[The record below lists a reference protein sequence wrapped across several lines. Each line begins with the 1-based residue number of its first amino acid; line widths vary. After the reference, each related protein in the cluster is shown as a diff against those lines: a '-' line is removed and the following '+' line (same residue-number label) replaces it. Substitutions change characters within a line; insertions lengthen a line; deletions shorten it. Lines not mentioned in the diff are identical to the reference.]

1 MRKIILVSF
10 IGLILIF
17 SSINAKSQFML
28 TAMVDTIPT
37 DTVHRCINQTLD
49 LNSSGSANF
58 LMNNNFNN
66 QNLGVGWSSTAA
78 NPVFDNPC
86 QCPFVGGVPPTTCN
100 NGVPGQLGPNGAFA
114 WVGTTSAQERTLV
127 TQTYDL
133 TTYQAIGGCKI
144 KWWMMY
150 GITSSAGSCEDPDAA
165 NEGVHLQYSTNNGA
179 TWTDFPGTNQYA
191 VGNLSPTPPFNTT
204 TMGSGGYW
212 TPYGSTS
219 QQQQSTAYF
228 WNLYQNNV
236 PLIAYTN
243 QTKFRWAQLATSSTG
258 FDAWGIDEVEITC
271 PTNPY
276 VQWECL
282 EIPTWSYG
290 DFNPPPF
297 VCTQAGTFHY
307 VVTLVDLNT
316 GNSVSDTIVAIVHNP
331 SVDINSGASNVAIC
345 IGDTTTLFSYGTGL
359 SNYNW
364 NTNPVVYND
373 SVKVNPTATTSYIV
387 TAQDMYNC
395 IVKDTISVIVNPLPV
410 ITTTNGGACGGDTA
424 TLSASG
430 GAAYLWAN
438 GETTATIKVT
448 PSATT
453 SYVVTVTSAEGC
465 KDTSSAV
472 ATIFPKPVIQLT
484 DNTTICMGD
493 SATLTA
499 SGGTYYLWSTT
510 EITPSIKVS
519 PTTLTSYTV
528 AVTDDNGCFDSKSV
542 DVDAIPLPTPL
553 ILQEVDTICK
563 GTSTTLIA
571 SGGSNYLWNTGET
584 SSTILIAP
592 YLSSFYSV
600 TVSNSLNNVTC
611 SATANTK
618 MNVRN
623 CNMIYIPNSFAP
635 FGYNTIFKPSGEIKG
650 VRNYSFQIFNRW
662 GQLIYETN
670 DPEKG
675 WDGRLNGEYVPA
687 GAYVYYLKFDNVDD
701 KFEKIGSVT
710 VIF

>member
-10 IGLILIF
+10 WSLLLIIL
-17 SSINAKSQFML
+17 SNNVKSQFIL
-28 TAMVDTIPT
+28 KAMVDTIPT

-66 QNLGVGWSSTAA
+66 STVGTGWDLNVTALWS
-78 NPVFDNPC
+78 NPC
-86 QCPFVGGVPPTTCN
+86 PPITLPAQGVVLWIGQNAYPRFLTT
-100 NGVPGQLGPNGAFA
+100 VA
-114 WVGTTSAQERTLV
+114 
-127 TQTYDL
+127 YDL
-133 TTYQAIGGCKI
+133 SQSGCIVEWDMKYGGNQNS
-144 KWWMMY
+144 
-150 GITSSAGSCEDPDAA
+150 TNCESPDEPD
-165 NEGVHLQYSTNNGA
+165 EGVYLKYSINNGA
-179 TWTDFPGTNQYA
+179 TWVNFPGTEI
-191 VGNLSPTPPFNTT
+191 SPSGTYGSPGYIN
-204 TMGSGGYW
+204 GSGGYW
-212 TPYGSTS
+212 TPVSGNAATGPYYTWNHYKNNIPPGAMSTNTKIRWFQDVPTS
-219 QQQQSTAYF
+219 
-228 WNLYQNNV
+228 NV
-236 PLIAYTN
+236 Y
-243 QTKFRWAQLATSSTG
+243 
-258 FDAWGIDEVEITC
+258 DHWGVDNVQITC
-271 PTNPY
+271 PTNPF

-282 EIPTWSYG
+282 EIPTWSYS

-297 VCTQAGTFHY
+297 TCSQPGTYHF

-316 GNSVSDTIVAIVHNP
+316 GNSVSDTVVAIVHNP
-331 SVDINSGASNVAIC
+331 SININSGASNVAIC

-364 NTNPVVYND
+364 NTNPVIYND
-373 SVKVNPTATTSYIV
+373 SAIVNPTVTTSYIV
-387 TAQDMYNC
+387 TAQDNFNC
-395 IVKDTISVIVNPLPV
+395 IIKDTISVIVNSLPV

-430 GAAYLWAN
+430 GVTYLWEN
-438 GETTATIKVT
+438 GETTSTIKVT

-453 SYVVTVTSAEGC
+453 TYGVTVVSAEGC

-510 EITPSIKVS
+510 ETTPSIKVS

-687 GAYVYYLKFDNVDD
+687 GAYVYYLKFENVDD

>member
-10 IGLILIF
+10 WSLMLIL
-17 SSINAKSQFML
+17 STNNVKSQFIL
-28 TAMVDTIPT
+28 KAMVDTIPT

-58 LMNNNFNN
+58 LMNNGFNN
-66 QNLGVGWSSTAA
+66 LNLGVGWSSTAA
-78 NPVFDNPC
+78 NPVFTNPC
-86 QCPFVGGVPPTTCN
+86 QCVSTTNCD
-100 NGVPGQLGPNGAFA
+100 NGCIGASGPNGAFA
-114 WVGTTSAQERTLV
+114 WVGTTNSVSRTLV
-127 TQTYDL
+127 TQPYNLITF
-133 TTYQAIGGCKI
+133 QSMGGCKV

-150 GITSSAGSCEDPDAA
+150 GKCPDQGTCENPDEPA
-165 NEGVHLQYSTNNGA
+165 EGVHLQYTTDGIN
-179 TWTDFPGTNQYA
+179 WIDFPGPNINPI
-191 VGNLSPTPPFNTT
+191 GNTSVTGPFTT
-204 TMGSGGYW
+204 TTYGSGGFW
-212 TPYGSTS
+212 TPVPDG
-219 QQQQSTAYF
+219 QQFSHPLYH
-228 WNLYQNNV
+228 WNLFQSNIPSN
-236 PLIAYTN
+236 AYIDGV
-243 QTKFRWAQLATSSTG
+243 KFRFAQLQSSTLG
-258 FDAWGIDEVEITC
+258 WDAWGIDEVEITC
-271 PTNPY
+271 PTNPF
-276 VQWECL
+276 VQWECI
-282 EIPTWSYG
+282 EIPTWSYSN
-290 DFNPPPF
+290 FNPPPF

-331 SVDINSGASNVAIC
+331 SVNINSGASNVAIC
-345 IGDTTTLFSYGTGL
+345 IGDTTTLFSYGAGL

-364 NTNPVVYND
+364 NTNPVIYND

-395 IVKDTISVIVNPLPV
+395 IVKDTISVIVNSLPV

-430 GAAYLWAN
+430 GVTYLWEN

-453 SYVVTVTSAEGC
+453 TYGVTVITAEGC

-510 EITPSIKVS
+510 ETTPSIKVS

-553 ILQEVDTICK
+553 ILQDVDTICK

-592 YLSSFYSV
+592 FISSFYSV
-600 TVSNSLNNVTC
+600 TVSNTLNNVTC

-623 CNMIYIPNSFAP
+623 CNMIYIPNSFVP
-635 FGYNTIFKPSGEIKG
+635 FGYNTIFKPSGELKA